1 MSPTITNDTRRRS
14 RPRLRLLHDDREQRL
29 PREEESLRPSTAS
42 AADTPAAPSEPATV
56 LIAGAHPQARAR
68 MRRQLGELLP
78 QGTPFVEAGE
88 TWEVV
93 ARAPSSRLV
102 VVAGDLDDL
111 SARGLMRVL
120 SRRHPLLPVIAVGG
134 CTDDAGAPRAGAASL

>member
-1 MSPTITNDTRRRS
+1 MSSTITTNTGRS
-14 RPRLRLLHDDREQRL
+14 TRPRLRLLHDDREQRL
-29 PREEESLRPSTAS
+29 PREAQDAHAERPPTA
-42 AADTPAAPSEPATV
+42 DRPAVRAEQATV
-56 LIAGAHPQARAR
+56 LIAGAQPAGRAK

-78 QGTPFVEAGE
+78 EGTPFVEACE

-93 ARAPSSRLV
+93 AHASSSRLV
-102 VVAGDLDDL
+102 VLAGDLDDL

-134 CTDDAGAPRAGAASL
+134 CTDDAAAPRAGAASL